1 MKIAS
6 MNHTKK
12 VWVGGKRKSVNPSG
26 GNQTARGAQ
35 DSCVSSDSTRGAQFR
50 DTRKTDAYNSPQM
63 TITGLKTVRL
73 CTAAPWLA
81 AGEAAAP
88 GFAPGLTN
96 LLRGVAP

>member
-6 MNHTKK
+6 MNHVKGVGGWEKK
-12 VWVGGKRKSVNPSG
+12 VCEPER
-26 GNQTARGAQ
+26 GNQAARGAQ